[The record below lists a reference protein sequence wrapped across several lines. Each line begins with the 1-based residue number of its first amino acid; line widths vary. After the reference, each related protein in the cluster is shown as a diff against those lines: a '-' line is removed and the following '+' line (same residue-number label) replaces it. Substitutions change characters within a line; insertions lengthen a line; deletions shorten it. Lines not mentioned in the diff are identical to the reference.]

1 MDDHNGALWRLF
13 SQAPCNIPASQNGA
27 TLRKTR
33 TCTFAM
39 LSYGGGGEVLPVP
52 FPPPVISPLSATG
65 DCCAIAAGLTTP
77 KLSVHKSIPWVVGCN
92 GFTRSRGLHNAFFF
106 IGQLPAC
113 EVAACFPRLTKTLV
127 GAGWRVGEGLSAN
140 FCTQTREAMRKAKRA
155 IGDRRGLRA
164 PTHPASLRPPPAPPP
179 PRGVPLAARGVGSP
193 RKGLCGAGGASLGA
207 RAMHIRESLRF
218 FTRLQEMRSD
228 GNYFPSGRKVL
239 TQGLKGA
246 AAGGPE

>member
-1 MDDHNGALWRLF
+1 M
-13 SQAPCNIPASQNGA
+13 
-27 TLRKTR
+27 
-33 TCTFAM
+33 
-39 LSYGGGGEVLPVP
+39 PVP

-140 FCTQTREAMRKAKRA
+140 FFVRKLAKQCARPRGVRGRSARRRPARA
-155 IGDRRGLRA
+155 EGSHPPCLPAPPSCPSAPARRTFSGEGRWVAAQGALRRRRGL
-164 PTHPASLRPPPAPPP
+164 
-179 PRGVPLAARGVGSP
+179 ARGARNAHTGEPALFYQAAGNAERRELFPV
-193 RKGLCGAGGASLGA
+193 RKKSVDPGFEG
-207 RAMHIRESLRF
+207 
-218 FTRLQEMRSD
+218 
-228 GNYFPSGRKVL
+228 SGRWR
-239 TQGLKGA
+239 
-246 AAGGPE
+246 P